1 MMMVSGSLDFIADQD
16 RSSYG
21 KRMLLLVTNR
31 RDITIDYVVAEL
43 KRRQTPFFRLN
54 TEELP
59 TARCTMAAFP
69 RNAWSLSFE
78 GRILQGADVR
88 AAYFRRPA
96 PPAGN
101 LTISDD
107 GEREYASAE
116 WGAFLKSLYS
126 RLEGLWL
133 NSPMDIFA
141 AEDKPRQLM
150 LASEIG
156 FNVPQA
162 LITNDIA
169 SVREVAQAGPAIGKP
184 LRQALINGDQ
194 ERVIFTTRLEA
205 LRDRDEEAIALA
217 PLIAQTEIKK
227 QYDVRVTVVG
237 RQVFA
242 TAIKSQEHEETTVDW
257 RQGSRPDL
265 KHECIMLPSEVEEQC
280 LTLMTRLN
288 LCYGAI
294 DLICDHQG
302 RLWFLEINPNGQ
314 WAWIENLTGYP
325 IAAAIVDELEEIA
338 WCPS

>member
-1 MMMVSGSLDFIADQD
+1 
-16 RSSYG
+16 
-21 KRMLLLVTNR
+21 MLLLVTNR

-59 TARCTMAAFP
+59 KARCTMAVFP
-69 RNAWSLSFE
+69 RSAWSLSFE
-78 GRILQGADVR
+78 GRVLQGADVR

-96 PPAGN
+96 PPASN
-101 LTISDD
+101 FTIPDV
-107 GEREYASAE
+107 GEREYVDAE
-116 WGAFLKSLYS
+116 WGAFLKSLYA

-156 FNVPQA
+156 FHVPQA

-169 SVREVAQAGPAIGKP
+169 SVLEVAKVGPAIGKP
-184 LRQALINGDQ
+184 LRQALINGEQ
-194 ERVIFTTRLEA
+194 ERVIFTTRLA
-205 LRDRDEEAIALA
+205 VLRDGDKETIALA

-227 QYDVRVTVVG
+227 KYDVRVTVVG
-237 RQVFA
+237 QKVFA

-265 KHECIMLPSEVEEQC
+265 KHECIKLPGEVEEQC
-280 LTLMTRLN
+280 LALMKCLN
-288 LCYGAI
+288 LRFGAI
-294 DLICDHQG
+294 DLICDQQG
-302 RLWFLEINPNGQ
+302 NLWFLEINPNGQ

-338 WCPS
+338 RCQS